1 MALPKI
7 LKNFTVSLAGINY
20 LGIAAEV
27 ELPKI
32 VKKKEDF
39 RGAGMDAPIG
49 IDMGLE
55 KMTASITLGQVDA
68 AVYGLMG
75 MSTAVLIVQGVQEA
89 QGGPTESI
97 VATIGGSIDTT
108 DLGTWKP
115 GDMATFKIEVEVTKY
130 ILVVGNVPCV
140 EIDVENG
147 VRIIGAK
154 DQTGA
159 IRRLIGA

>member
-1 MALPKI
+1 MALPKF
-7 LKNFTVSLAGINY
+7 LKNFSVSLAGINY
-20 LGIAAEV
+20 LGIASEV
-27 ELPKI
+27 ELPKLVI
-32 VKKKEDF
+32 KKEDY

-49 IDMGLE
+49 IDMGME

-75 MSTAVLIVQGVQEA
+75 MNNAVFIVQGVQEA
-89 QGGPTESI
+89 PGGPTEPI
-97 VATIGGSIDTT
+97 VATIGGSINTT
-108 DLGTWKP
+108 DPGNWKN

-130 ILVVGNVPCV
+130 SLVVGNVPCV